1 MEKALPGLC
10 AHHLPLL
17 LLALLP
23 LQLPLQHLFLLLLLL
38 LLLLAQE
45 GQKSIGRGEFPS
57 VASRGD
63 AFAPGQ
69 CETATDLAPAL
80 CDVRFGPT
88 VNKCKAKSIAENG
101 KKYWNLWEMSFNDC
115 GELSFCFPESLSPRR
130 CKTRIV
136 NLMRLFSHHDYYKSQ
151 ILNISNPEVDQQYH
165 HCRVITTAGTWKL
178 SICW

>member
-57 VASRGD
+57 VASRRD

-69 CETATDLAPAL
+69 CETATHLAPAL
-80 CDVRFGPT
+80 CDVRFGPA
-88 VNKCKAKSIAENG
+88 VKCKSKKLCRKWQN
-101 KKYWNLWEMSFNDC
+101 KYWNLWEMSFNDC

-136 NLMRLFSHHDYYKSQ
+136 NLMRLFSHHDYCKSQ
-151 ILNISNPEVDQQYH
+151 ILNISNHEDDQQYH
-165 HCRVITTAGTWKL
+165 HCTVITT
-178 SICW
+178 